1 MITIT
6 GRRDIEH
13 NLAIEGMGQ
22 NIGAHIGQY
31 LPGGKK
37 RSKSK
42 KTKKSKRVRKNTKKR
57 QTKRNRN
64 KRTMRKK

>member
-22 NIGAHIGQY
+22 NLGAHIGQY

-37 RSKSK
+37 EKSK
-42 KTKKSKRVRKNTKKR
+42 KTKKSKRGRKNTKKR